1 MKDKKIRS
9 RSRVGL
15 IVALLL
21 AFIFSAALMPG
32 GGYAIYRNRTA
43 LQGNVVYD
51 IPAVS
56 LAESIAV
63 TGAGSRI
70 VTPGAE
76 VSFDVAVSVTGRTET
91 PSYLY
96 IEVVGDNSHVDPA
109 NWELL
114 PGVTGEHGG
123 AVYVCNSDDMDS
135 VRVFSAY
142 TAGETPLADD
152 QEITVYPTL
161 IEKIDEKTAA
171 EAYADTDAAKMAGAA
186 FTETLIPAT
195 VSCTWDETNSTVTNT
210 GNIDALVRAT
220 VVVNWVGVD
229 DEGDEVVF
237 IGETPAVT
245 YGTDWTVL
253 TVDGVEY
260 CFYNGAVAPGAK
272 TSPLIAGVADADA
285 PDGCE
290 LQITVL
296 TEAIQAEPAAAHQ
309 SAWHVSYNG
318 VTWTAV
324 TNP

>member
-21 AFIFSAALMPG
+21 AFILSAALMPG
-32 GGYAIYRNRTA
+32 GGYAKYRNRTV
-43 LQGNVVYD
+43 LQGEVRYALPPVT
-51 IPAVS
+51 
-56 LAESIAV
+56 LAESI
-63 TGAGSRI
+63 TIIGTSRQI
-70 VTPGAE
+70 VTPGTAVE
-76 VSFDVAVSVTGRTET
+76 FDAAVSVTGRTET

-96 IEVVGDNSHVDPA
+96 IEVVGDAPYVDPA

-142 TAGETPLADD
+142 TAGETPLAEN
-152 QEITVYPTL
+152 QEITVYAAL
-161 IEKIDEKTAA
+161 VEKKGGESA
-171 EAYADTDAAKMAGAA
+171 EGAYSDPDAARMDATP

-195 VSCTWDETNSTVTNT
+195 VSCTWDETNFAVTNT

-260 CFYNGAVAPGAK
+260 FFYNGAVAPGAK
-272 TSPLIAGVADADA
+272 TSPLITDVADAEA
-285 PDGCE
+285 PYGYE

-296 TEAIQAEPAAAHQ
+296 TETIQAEPAAAHQ
-309 SAWHVSYNG
+309 SAWHVSFNEG
-318 VTWTAV
+318 SWTTV

>member
-1 MKDKKIRS
+1 MMNEKKKRS
-9 RSRVGL
+9 GLRLGL
-15 IVALLL
+15 IVALAL
-21 AFIFSAALMPG
+21 AFILSAALMPG
-32 GGYAIYRNRTA
+32 RGYAKYRNRTV
-43 LQGNVVYD
+43 LQGEVRYLLPSVT
-51 IPAVS
+51 

-63 TGAGSRI
+63 TGTSSQI
-70 VTPGAE
+70 VTPGTAVE
-76 VSFDVAVSVTGRTET
+76 FDAAVSVTGRTET

-96 IEVVGDNSHVDPA
+96 IEVVGDNPHVDPE

-114 PGVTGEHGG
+114 PGVIGEHGG
-123 AVYVCNSDDMDS
+123 AVYVCKSDDANR
-135 VRVFSAY
+135 VPVFSSYPAD
-142 TAGETPLADD
+142 ETPLADD
-152 QEITVYPTL
+152 QQITVYPTL

-171 EAYADTDAAKMAGAA
+171 EAYADTNAAKMAGAD
-186 FTETLIPAT
+186 FTE
-195 VSCTWDETNSTVTNT
+195 TNT

-272 TSPLIAGVADADA
+272 TSPLITGVADAEA
-285 PDGCE
+285 PDGYK

-309 SAWHVSYNG
+309 SAWHVNYNG
-318 VTWTAV
+318 ETWTAGA
-324 TNP
+324 